1 MALASTERHAV
12 ARERMKNKY
21 KIYHNEQDNVEFKKI
36 CKKNENNTFYA
47 VKEGSI

>member
-1 MALASTERHAV
+1 MARASTERHAV
-12 ARERMKNKY
+12 PRERMKNKY

-36 CKKNENNTFYA
+36 CKKMKITLFYA